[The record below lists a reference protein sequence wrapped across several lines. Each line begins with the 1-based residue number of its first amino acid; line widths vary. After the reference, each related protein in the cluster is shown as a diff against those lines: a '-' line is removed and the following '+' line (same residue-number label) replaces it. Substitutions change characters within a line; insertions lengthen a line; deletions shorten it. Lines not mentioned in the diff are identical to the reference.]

1 MLISCPKCHSIYE
14 IPDDLIGKTGRNF
27 RCQACG
33 NVWHAMRSDALGY
46 EEEAEDKPFIEPI
59 PVSTPPERPFP
70 SEKEEFIV
78 PADRQPG
85 RKTPSSADLLAEAGA
100 LPPEKPVAPKDLE
113 LPKKFMTSA
122 EVLAE
127 AQRQAEIKEEIKEE
141 PAAPELSA
149 PAPEKQEPE
158 ENPHEITLLSD
169 YGTAFTISM
178 DPPAKEKEE
187 KITPASPA
195 TERREPHL
203 FAAPEEKAPAENM
216 LRADSD
222 KRLTPPAPFKG
233 YRKTYLLLFVLFL
246 AAAALFLRREVVTV
260 YPAAEAWYG
269 KIGLSGFDNAQY
281 LAFEQISVAEKV
293 ENGKNILAVTAVIA
307 NRSFYTTDVPP
318 VTVNNG
324 KEKYAPER
332 PRLKGGE
339 KTRAVFTLPAPAK
352 NAPLSL
358 NFTFAKP

>member
-78 PADRQPG
+78 PADSQPG

-100 LPPEKPVAPKDLE
+100 LPPEKTVAPKDLE

-127 AQRQAEIKEEIKEE
+127 AQRQAEIKEE

-149 PAPEKQEPE
+149 PPPEKQEPE

-269 KIGLSGFDNAQY
+269 KIGLSGLDNAQY

-307 NRSFYTTDVPP
+307 NRSVYTTDVPP

-358 NFTFAKP
+358 NFTFAEP

>member
-33 NVWHAMRSDALGY
+33 NIWHAMRSDALGY

-78 PADRQPG
+78 PADSQPG

-122 EVLAE
+122 EVMAE
-127 AQRQAEIKEEIKEE
+127 AQRQAEIKEE

-149 PAPEKQEPE
+149 
-158 ENPHEITLLSD
+158 
-169 YGTAFTISM
+169 
-178 DPPAKEKEE
+178 
-187 KITPASPA
+187 
-195 TERREPHL
+195 
-203 FAAPEEKAPAENM
+203 
-216 LRADSD
+216 
-222 KRLTPPAPFKG
+222 PAPFKG

-293 ENGKNILAVTAVIA
+293 ENGKNALAVTAVIA
-307 NRSFYTTDVPP
+307 NRSVYTTDVPP

-358 NFTFAKP
+358 NFTFAEP